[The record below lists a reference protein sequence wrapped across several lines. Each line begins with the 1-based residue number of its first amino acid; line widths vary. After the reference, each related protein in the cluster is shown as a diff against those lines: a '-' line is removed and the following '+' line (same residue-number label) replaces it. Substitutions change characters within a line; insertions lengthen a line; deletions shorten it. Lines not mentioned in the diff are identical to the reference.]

1 MINFRYHVVSLTA
14 VFLALVIGVAM
25 GSTVISKA
33 TVDGLRSNVKRVET
47 RIDSTQAQNSLLR
60 SRLSAFQQ
68 QNNELTDQI
77 VSRTVAD
84 SLTDVPVLMIASK
97 GIDQTSL
104 NQARSTLL
112 DAGARF
118 DGTLLVNDRLALSGA
133 NATKL
138 TELLNADPKDDVR
151 TLLIERLATVLNDAS
166 APKSERP
173 TRTTTT
179 TAHRATTTTTTAANP
194 YSGPTTTA
202 PGSTT
207 TTTTEP
213 PASGLSQPP
222 LITALR
228 AGGYLDFKPPDG
240 GSPDDLVLTTQG
252 YHYVVV
258 SGPSPNVPNDQFLLP
273 LLKAMAAQGKTSV
286 VAASAAASGDNEATD
301 RVAFVGP
308 IRADATMSSNISTV
322 DDLERFSGLV
332 ALAFAVREVPET
344 HGHYG
349 FGKGADALFPTPPP

>member
-1 MINFRYHVVSLTA
+1 

-47 RIDSTQAQNSLLR
+47 RIDSTEAQNRVLQ
-60 SRLSAFQQ
+60 SRLSAFEK
-68 QNNELTDQI
+68 QNAELSDQM

-84 SLTDVPVLMIASK
+84 SLLDMPVLMIASK
-97 GIDQTSL
+97 GIDQASL
-104 NQARSTLL
+104 DQARTTLV

-118 DGTLLVNDRLALSGA
+118 DGTLLVDDRLALTGT

-138 TELLNADPKDDVR
+138 GQLLDANPKQDVR
-151 TLLIERLATVLNDAS
+151 TLLIDRLATVLTDAAEPAS
-166 APKSERP
+166 S
-173 TRTTTT
+173 
-179 TAHRATTTTTTAANP
+179 HRRGT
-194 YSGPTTTA
+194 S
-202 PGSTT
+202 STT
-207 TTTTEP
+207 TTTRRSATTTTARVAGSTTSTPSSTTTTVP
-213 PASGLSQPP
+213 PTSGVSQPP

-228 AGGYLDFKPPDG
+228 AGGYLGFKPPEG

-258 SGPSPNVPNDQFLLP
+258 SGPTPNVPDDQFLLP
-273 LLKAMAAQGKTSV
+273 LLKAMAAHGPTTV
-286 VAASAAASGDNEATD
+286 VAASAASGDNEVAD

-308 IRADATMSSNISTV
+308 IRADATMNARISTV

-332 ALAFAVREVPET
+332 ALTFAVYEVPNN

-349 FGKGADALFPTPPP
+349 FGKGADALLPPPPP

>member
-47 RIDSTQAQNSLLR
+47 RIDNTEAQNRVLR
-60 SRLSAFQQ
+60 SRLSAFEK
-68 QNNELTDQI
+68 QNAELSDQM

-84 SLTDVPVLMIASK
+84 SLLDMPVLMIASK
-97 GIDQTSL
+97 GIDQASL
-104 NQARSTLL
+104 DQARSTLV

-118 DGTLLVNDRLALSGA
+118 DGTLLVDDRLALTGT

-138 TELLNADPKDDVR
+138 GQLLHADPQQDVR
-151 TLLIERLATVLNDAS
+151 TLLIDRLASVLTDAAEPAS
-166 APKSERP
+166 
-173 TRTTTT
+173 T
-179 TAHRATTTTTTAANP
+179 HRRSP
-194 YSGPTTTA
+194 
-202 PGSTT
+202 STT
-207 TTTTEP
+207 TTTRRSSTTTTARVAGSTTSTPSSTTTTTVP
-213 PASGLSQPP
+213 PTSGVSQPP

-228 AGGYLDFKPPDG
+228 AGGYLGFKPPEG

-258 SGPSPNVPNDQFLLP
+258 SGPTPNVPNDQFLLP
-273 LLKAMAAQGKTSV
+273 LLQAMAAKGPTTV
-286 VAASAAASGDNEATD
+286 VAASAASGDNEVAD

-308 IRADATMSSNISTV
+308 IRADATMNARISTV

-332 ALAFAVREVPET
+332 ALTFAVYEVPAN

-349 FGKGADALFPTPPP
+349 FGKGADALFPPPPP

>member
-133 NATKL
+133 SGQRAR
-138 TELLNADPKDDVR
+138 PRRPR
-151 TLLIERLATVLNDAS
+151 TGPRR
-166 APKSERP
+166 RP
-173 TRTTTT
+173 PPPRTRPPGPRPRRR
-179 TAHRATTTTTTAANP
+179 ARPRPPPRSRRHRA
-194 YSGPTTTA
+194 
-202 PGSTT
+202 
-207 TTTTEP
+207 
-213 PASGLSQPP
+213 
-222 LITALR
+222 
-228 AGGYLDFKPPDG
+228 
-240 GSPDDLVLTTQG
+240 
-252 YHYVVV
+252 
-258 SGPSPNVPNDQFLLP
+258 
-273 LLKAMAAQGKTSV
+273 
-286 VAASAAASGDNEATD
+286 
-301 RVAFVGP
+301 
-308 IRADATMSSNISTV
+308 
-322 DDLERFSGLV
+322 
-332 ALAFAVREVPET
+332 
-344 HGHYG
+344 
-349 FGKGADALFPTPPP
+349 

>member
-47 RIDSTQAQNSLLR
+47 RIDSTEAQNRVLR
-60 SRLSAFQQ
+60 SRLAAFEK
-68 QNNELTDQI
+68 QNTELSDQM

-84 SLTDVPVLMIASK
+84 SLLDMPVLMIASK
-97 GIDQTSL
+97 GIDQASL
-104 NQARSTLL
+104 DQARSTLV

-118 DGTLLVNDRLALSGA
+118 DGTLLVDDRLALTGT

-138 TELLNADPKDDVR
+138 GQLLNAGPKQDVR
-151 TLLIERLATVLNDAS
+151 TLLIDRLATVLNDAAEPAS
-166 APKSERP
+166 S
-173 TRTTTT
+173 
-179 TAHRATTTTTTAANP
+179 HRRST
-194 YSGPTTTA
+194 
-202 PGSTT
+202 STT
-207 TTTTEP
+207 TTTTRRSTTTARATGSSTTTSTPSSTTTTVP
-213 PASGLSQPP
+213 PTSGVSQPS

-228 AGGYLDFKPPDG
+228 AGGYLGFKPPEG

-258 SGPSPNVPNDQFLLP
+258 SGPTPNVPNDQFLLP
-273 LLKAMAAQGKTSV
+273 LLKAMAAEGPTTV
-286 VAASAAASGDNEATD
+286 VAASAASGDNEVVD

-308 IRADATMSSNISTV
+308 IRADATMNARISTV

-332 ALAFAVREVPET
+332 ALTFAVYEVPT
-344 HGHYG
+344 NHGHYG
-349 FGKGADALFPTPPP
+349 FGKGADALFPPPPP